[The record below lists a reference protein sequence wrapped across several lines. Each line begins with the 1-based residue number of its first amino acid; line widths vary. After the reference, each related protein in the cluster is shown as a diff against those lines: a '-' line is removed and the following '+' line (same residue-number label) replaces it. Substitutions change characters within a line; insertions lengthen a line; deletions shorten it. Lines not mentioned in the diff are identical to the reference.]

1 MTNAFTTSNLMKFL
15 IENTQSCPYS
25 TVRTDKSTHVLNES
39 NNRNVGLST
48 ESYLPFHVSHWHRLQ
63 RNLPQIINT
72 KSNDKYSVFNNDTV
86 IKFIHYDLF
95 ESFLFWVIYMY

>member
-1 MTNAFTTSNLMKFL
+1 MTNAFTTYNLMKFL

-48 ESYLPFHVSHWHRLQ
+48 ESDLPFHVSHWHRLQ
-63 RNLPQIINT
+63 RNLPQINQH
-72 KSNDKYSVFNNDTV
+72 K
-86 IKFIHYDLF
+86 IK
-95 ESFLFWVIYMY
+95 W